1 VLRFPFSAMNCMEVV
16 GLSKTGTFAT
26 GPGTIITRN

>member
-1 VLRFPFSAMNCMEVV
+1 MNCMEVV
-16 GLSKTGTFAT
+16 GFSKTRAYAT